1 MLPTVLSGVSLGQ
14 VEVGESFKIE
24 GFLHDV
30 HGKQLSGKE
39 VAISVGGNPELIA
52 LTDDTGKFEADY
64 TISDAGEHRVS
75 ISFAGEHPLL
85 PSITS
90 SLIVARHLTSLSV
103 SGPAVITLG
112 DEAAFHG
119 RIESNTLEK
128 IGARQVLILDEEG
141 SQLESVDSDTD
152 GFFKYELSSTDLT
165 GPDSITALY
174 QGQEFMSFSSASV
187 SYSIRSPTLLK
198 VEGPDLV
205 QPGNMVKLAG
215 SLTRVDGEPAAG
227 VKVWR
232 GDAEGKILVTG
243 EDGTFNLEIPAEA
256 ELGPSS
262 VEAQVEVSFGFDGND
277 HLAPALAV
285 KRVTVGIPWLAAE
298 PPDTVARGEAATLR
312 GYVFVGN
319 TPQQGTTVT
328 LEGDVQV
335 EPSATGAF
343 VLRYPVELDAP
354 QGESQLSLAAPDL
367 GVATVTSLEVKAATN
382 LIVVPLD
389 KVRKGHDVSLQV
401 TLYDDEGKGIA
412 GANLGS
418 SRESRRVPERPQ
430 ESPP

>member
-1 MLPTVLSGVSLGQ
+1 MYSKAWLEFSGVNDVEVDNEALFEGRLFDDSGSGVAGLGLTASVDGRDLPPLVSGPAGQFSFIHTFTGPGPHEVQVVFEGDNLLRGNAARLDLVAVLPTVLSGVSLGQ
-14 VEVGESFKIE
+14 VEVDESFKIE

-30 HGKQLSGKE
+30 RGNQLFGKE
-39 VAISVGGNPELIA
+39 VAISVGGNPELVA

-90 SLIVARHLTSLSV
+90 SLIVAHHLTSLSL

-112 DEAAFHG
+112 DEAVFHG
-119 RIESNTLEK
+119 RIESNTWEK
-128 IGARQVLILDEEG
+128 IWAFQVLILDEEG

-152 GFFKYELSSTDLT
+152 GFFKYVLSSTELT
-165 GPDSITALY
+165 GPDSITALF
-174 QGQEFMSFSSASV
+174 QGQEFMSSSSASV

-198 VEGPDLV
+198 VQGPDLV
-205 QPGNMVKLAG
+205 QPGNMVKRAG
-215 SLTRVDGEPAAG
+215 SLNCVDGEPAVG

-232 GDAEGKILVTG
+232 GDAEGKILVTE

-262 VEAQVEVSFGFDGND
+262 VEAQVEVFFGFDGND
-277 HLAPALAV
+277 QLAPALAV
-285 KRVTVGIPWLAAE
+285 NRVTVGIPWLASE

-319 TPQQGTTVT
+319 TPQQGI
-328 LEGDVQV
+328 
-335 EPSATGAF
+335 P
-343 VLRYPVELDAP
+343 
-354 QGESQLSLAAPDL
+354 
-367 GVATVTSLEVKAATN
+367 
-382 LIVVPLD
+382 
-389 KVRKGHDVSLQV
+389 
-401 TLYDDEGKGIA
+401 
-412 GANLGS
+412 
-418 SRESRRVPERPQ
+418 
-430 ESPP
+430 